1 VPPRSHEKAVALLL
15 IFPRVLGDE
24 TPEGIMRSVIAIALC
39 VSVLIAPAGAAP
51 GGKLE
56 IGSREA
62 ALKWIGAYRGKPQP
76 ARVPELVRAV
86 SRLGAFNDPESAGAY
101 VGFVAGVLGTNPD
114 QADELV
120 TGMLPLPPEDH
131 WFIVRA
137 IAYSGLPE
145 WKELLSRYADR
156 MPTRQAMIDKFV
168 NGKIPTLVGIAPPK
182 ERSFG
187 EKVKVLFDS
196 EKRREA
202 NAMTWAMDS
211 SPELLDVLWGYYFAT
226 GSYAPIYRMIT
237 MLSWSKD
244 KDHVEKLTVGSMTK
258 YTLTINA
265 TRDPALLAMLKRA
278 VKSQPKDTAAILNDA
293 IDAAETADTV
303 RVRKE
308 QMAAIEEI
316 KRKGPGYKRELTGWG
331 QIGEGAIGLG
341 CVTAAVMSA
350 TVLGI
355 PCVVGGAATSAALR
369 YLGSQQ

>member
-1 VPPRSHEKAVALLL
+1 
-15 IFPRVLGDE
+15 
-24 TPEGIMRSVIAIALC
+24 MRSVIAIALC
-39 VSVLIAPAGAAP
+39 MSVLIAPAGAAP
-51 GGKLE
+51 SGKLE

-131 WFIVRA
+131 WFIVRT

-237 MLSWSKD
+237 VLSWSKD

-369 YLGSQQ
+369 YWGSQQ